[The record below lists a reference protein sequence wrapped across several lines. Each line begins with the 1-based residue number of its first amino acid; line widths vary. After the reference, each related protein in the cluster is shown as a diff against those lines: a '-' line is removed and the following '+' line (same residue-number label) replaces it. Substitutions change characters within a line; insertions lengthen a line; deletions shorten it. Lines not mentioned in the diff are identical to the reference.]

1 LEKVVSKFYISL
13 WWSWAWRLS
22 ISTIVYTSLFSGLM
36 TLILYLKEGM
46 KPFHSE
52 LFEALVIIFEFWFL
66 VFFGIALLLSLFQ
79 GLKHIFNHCHHTY
92 SLELLSCP
100 QEAKMQKIIGYG
112 DLVKVWRK
120 WFILLIWLVGAQMV
134 LAVIL
139 SRLLS
144 DTNSLVRWFNI
155 YSLYGFILVA
165 GYFSFILLVARC
177 KKVRIVK
184 C

>member
-1 LEKVVSKFYISL
+1 MSKFYILL

-22 ISTIVYTSLFSGLM
+22 VSTIVYTSLFSGLM
-36 TLILYLKEGM
+36 TFVLYLKEGA
-46 KPFHSE
+46 KPFNTE
-52 LFEALVIIFEFWFL
+52 LFEALVIIFEFWFII
-66 VFFGIALLLSLFQ
+66 FFGIALLLSLFQ

-100 QEAKMQKIIGYG
+100 QEAKMQKIEVIGYG

-120 WFILLIWLVGAQMV
+120 WFMLLIWLVGAQMV

-139 SRLLS
+139 STLLS
-144 DTNSLVRWFNI
+144 DTNSLVSWFSI
-155 YSLYGFILVA
+155 YSLYGFILIA

-177 KKVRIVK
+177 KKVRIAK